1 MLASADAGGAVR
13 RQRCESMARPAA
25 AALGW
30 LGQDGV
36 LASSERPAISVR
48 CGERRGSLGGTTG
61 SSWRCGSDHCKPVPW
76 SGRRLLRVVLDLVD
90 GAGWLWFLSRLG
102 VGGATI
108 VLLAVRPV
116 VDPRLAVAL
125 AKCCGGGSV
134 NLLGRCC
141 PIPGGVVRCDARM
154 KILLGFRWTGGDG
167 TRGCHP
173 PHWRRSSRRVR
184 HVPRSLGVVAVSGRK
199 PRFGFGSAQ
208 GRRHRRRF
216 SVGSFVL
223 ETWLVP

>member
-154 KILLGFRWTGGDG
+154 KILLGFHRASSDG

-173 PHWRRSSRRVR
+173 PHWRRRRGVFVTSLAHSELWLSPDDSLDLVLDR
-184 HVPRSLGVVAVSGRK
+184 HNGGVIDIVPLLGALGV
-199 PRFGFGSAQ
+199 
-208 GRRHRRRF
+208 
-216 SVGSFVL
+216 